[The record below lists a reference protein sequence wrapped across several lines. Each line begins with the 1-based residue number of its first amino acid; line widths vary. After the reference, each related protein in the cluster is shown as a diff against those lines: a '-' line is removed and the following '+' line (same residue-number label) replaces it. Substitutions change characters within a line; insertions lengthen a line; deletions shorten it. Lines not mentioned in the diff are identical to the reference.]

1 MDIHQKELLH
11 LLGAGTSPFHV
22 VAEGKRQLADAGFAE
37 LDPADTWPLRP
48 GGKYYLSYYGST
60 LVAFTIGANPAA
72 GLRLAAAHTDF
83 PCLRVKPSPEIVAKR
98 YGKLNVEVYG
108 GMIQRSWLDRPLSL
122 AGKVVVKGEDPFSP
136 KTILTDAQKPL
147 CIIPELAIHMSRGS
161 DAEPFNAQKEL
172 LPLMTMT
179 GEAIDEVYFLPYL
192 ADLCRSKPEAI
203 LSYELSLYPVEKGR
217 IFGLHD
223 EFLGSPRLD
232 NLTSV
237 AACLR
242 SIIRTKADGLR
253 LALLFDNE
261 EVGSTTKQG
270 AASQVVPDLLRR
282 IYAVLGFTE
291 EEYTRQCASAF
302 LLSVDVAHAY
312 HPNYPEK
319 NDLTN
324 FPVLGGGVVLKTAAS
339 QTYAGDAEAVAVI
352 KSLAEAHDIPCQ
364 LFVNRSDMRGGSTLG
379 SLLSARLPVRT
390 LDIGA
395 PLLSMHSAY
404 ETMGAGDQKHLNNL
418 VTAFLA

>member
-1 MDIHQKELLH
+1 M
-11 LLGAGTSPFHV
+11 G
-22 VAEGKRQLADAGFAE
+22 
-37 LDPADTWPLRP
+37 
-48 GGKYYLSYYGST
+48 
-60 LVAFTIGANPAA
+60 
-72 GLRLAAAHTDF
+72 
-83 PCLRVKPSPEIVAKR
+83 
-98 YGKLNVEVYG
+98 
-108 GMIQRSWLDRPLSL
+108 
-122 AGKVVVKGEDPFSP
+122 
-136 KTILTDAQKPL
+136 
-147 CIIPELAIHMSRGS
+147 RGS
-161 DAEPFNAQKEL
+161 NAEPFNAQKEL

-217 IFGLHD
+217 IFGLHN

-291 EEYTRQCASAF
+291 EEYTRQCARAF

-364 LFVNRSDMRGGSTLG
+364 IFVNRSDMRGGSTLG

-390 LDIGA
+390 MDIGA

-404 ETMGAGDQKHLNNL
+404 ETMGADDQKHLNNL
-418 VTAFLA
+418 VTAFWHEKETDRAVPFYLSPISFRMGKYGEDFPVRVPAVFKVKRTMQLPFQCFSSLFIFEQGQHVVVSTDKDIPLYMVNPHHVAQLSHDPDVYRFGRGQTARAAANRAGRRHGLLQSLA